1 MFVVGRVRTMML
13 GSLLNSIGM
22 CLLAGGIAHI
32 DKKPAAYAA
41 ATGLYLFIVSFSMTW
56 LPCGWIYGAE
66 VSALAVRSQAS
77 ALGNAVQYL
86 FNCESHLSRLWSTGL
101 RKLTYR

>member
-1 MFVVGRVRTMML
+1 MML
-13 GSLLNSIGM
+13 GSFLNAAGM
-22 CLLAGGIAHI
+22 CLLAGGIANI

-66 VSALAVRSQAS
+66 VSALAVRSQAA

-86 FNCESHLSRLWSTGL
+86 FNCEYIRFEGNFCSL
-101 RKLTYR
+101 Y